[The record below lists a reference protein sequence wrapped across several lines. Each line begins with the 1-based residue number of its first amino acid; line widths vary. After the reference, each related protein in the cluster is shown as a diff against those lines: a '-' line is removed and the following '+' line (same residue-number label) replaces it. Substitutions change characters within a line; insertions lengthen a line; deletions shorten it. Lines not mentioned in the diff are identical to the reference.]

1 MTRSLIVYSTVDGH
15 TRAIA
20 ERLRDQLAAH
30 GGAVTLAPIG
40 KQPGTALSAFDRIVV
55 GACIRYG
62 KHRPEVYEFIER
74 NARVLQRRPNAFFS
88 VNVVARKPGK
98 DTPEGNPYVRKFLRE
113 IAWRPA
119 LVGVFAGKIDYKRYG
134 LVDRNV
140 IRLIMLMTDGPTD
153 PSACVDFTDW
163 AAVEAFGRRLAS

>member
-1 MTRSLIVYSTVDGH
+1 
-15 TRAIA
+15 
-20 ERLRDQLAAH
+20 
-30 GGAVTLAPIG
+30 
-40 KQPGTALSAFDRIVV
+40 
-55 GACIRYG
+55 
-62 KHRPEVYEFIER
+62 VYEFIER